1 MGIVLKR
8 RDNAPIVKD
17 IYGGVIDILMKEQNI
32 DQAISFLKSCLS
44 DIQNEKY
51 SMDKLI
57 ISKSLRSNYKN
68 PQQIAHKVLADRI
81 AERDP
86 GNKPSSGDRI
96 PFAFIKAGTKSLQG
110 DRIETPTYIRDNN
123 LKIDYEFYI
132 TNQIMK
138 PVQQVFALVLE
149 TIPSFK
155 RKMLSFNKY
164 KRQIKEWEETLP
176 KDKSDKKIEDY
187 RNKEVKKLLFDDTL
201 NKIKQKGSNTL
212 VSYFNK
218 HM

>member
-1 MGIVLKR
+1 
-8 RDNAPIVKD
+8 
-17 IYGGVIDILMKEQNI
+17 MKEQNI
-32 DQAISFLKSCLS
+32 DQAIKFLKQCLV

-51 SMDKLI
+51 PIEKLI

-86 GNKPSSGDRI
+86 GNKPASGDRI
-96 PFAFIKAGTKSLQG
+96 PFAYIKTNKSKLQG
-110 DRIETPTYIRDNN
+110 DKIETPSYIQEHK

-149 TIPSFK
+149 KIPAFNK
-155 RKMLSFNKY
+155 KMLTFNKY
-164 KRQIKEWEETLP
+164 NRQIKEWKTTLD
-176 KDKSDKKIEDY
+176 KDKCEKKIEDLK
-187 RNKEVKKLLFDDTL
+187 NKEVKKLLFDETL
-201 NKIKQKGSNTL
+201 NNIKIKSNNTIS
-212 VSYFNK
+212 SYFNQK
-218 HM
+218 